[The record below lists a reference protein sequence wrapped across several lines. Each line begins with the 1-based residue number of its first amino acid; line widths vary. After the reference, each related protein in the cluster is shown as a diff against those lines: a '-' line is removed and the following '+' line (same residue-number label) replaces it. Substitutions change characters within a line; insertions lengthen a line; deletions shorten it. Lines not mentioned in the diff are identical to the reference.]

1 MTKSE
6 KNKIRNKELR
16 AYFAELEILCK
27 RLEKAHVLHF
37 QHDDGTYYFL
47 PVGEEVEVYWECD
60 GEPPHLY
67 AVEPKA
73 TARARYKKL
82 LSEDFAPTR

>member
-1 MTKSE
+1 MTNSE
-6 KNKIRNKELR
+6 LKE
-16 AYFAELEILCK
+16 YFAELDALST

-67 AVEPKA
+67 AKEPKA
-73 TARARYKKL
+73 DARTRYKQL
-82 LSEDFAPTR
+82 LSEDFSPTR